1 LDKVNSHKQERNM
14 TKTANKFNSL
24 AQIAFVEDIDQETA
38 ANYSGGEGRIN
49 DGNNDPDVILF
60 DDINYGG
67 SSIGVNAAVG
77 DGVSYVGNS
86 FNDKTSSFQIR
97 RGLWQFFDDAGYG
110 GSFLSGETFG
120 PGGILYVSNQGN
132 DRISSLRRVG

>member
-49 DGNNDPDVILF
+49 DGNNDPDIILYEDSDF
-60 DDINYGG
+60 RAG
-67 SSIGVNAAVG
+67 SIGINAAVG

-86 FNDKTSSFQIR
+86 FNDKTSSVRIIR
-97 RGLWQFFDDAGYG
+97 GQWQFFDDAGYG
-110 GSFLSGETFG
+110 GATGGVFG
-120 PGGILYVSNQGN
+120 PGAYNTVTNSSN
-132 DRISSLRRVG
+132 DRSSSLRRVG